1 MWWKAAKATPE
12 NVEKTRKGLISKSN
26 FARAAHF
33 FCRFLCRCFARLQG
47 ETSRNRFMEEIS
59 YVFSF
64 TAAHFLLALV
74 DASISHFVTAA
85 TKFSCSYNKKMS
97 PLFFISRSR
106 SLSPFL
112 SLSFAGL
119 PLFLSLFH
127 ALYSKFVD
135 MTIHLSVILEK
146 TRIQKQFSLSGFVF
160 IDSLAAPALRD
171 AGGYAISRQN
181 NLELHLGCHACW
193 LSYFT
198 LPCLW
203 CGRTVSR
210 AGGRA
215 VGVRSRDYQI
225 FSVDYHIFLSAGAPR
240 RALLARELR
249 HDCLNIWANT
259 KMSLL
264 KPPKIICVKSLKI
277 TKKNLPATLQKS
289 RPDSFK
295 ILCDIERISLSRR
308 HS

>member
-1 MWWKAAKATPE
+1 MQHTFFVDFFAVALHDYKVKLPE
-12 NVEKTRKGLISKSN
+12 TFLWRKY
-26 FARAAHF
+26 R
-33 FCRFLCRCFARLQG
+33 
-47 ETSRNRFMEEIS
+47 T
-59 YVFSF
+59 Y
-64 TAAHFLLALV
+64 
-74 DASISHFVTAA
+74 
-85 TKFSCSYNKKMS
+85 
-97 PLFFISRSR
+97 SR
-106 SLSPFL
+106 SLQHIFSLHWWTLAFLILSP
-112 SLSFAGL
+112 
-119 PLFLSLFH
+119 PLQNFH
-127 ALYSKFVD
+127 VLTTK
-135 MTIHLSVILEK
+135 K
-146 TRIQKQFSLSGFVF
+146 FSLSGFVF
-160 IDSLAAPALRD
+160 IDSLAAPALQD
-171 AGGYAISRQN
+171 TGGYAISRQN

-198 LPCLW
+198 LLCLW

-215 VGVRSRDYQI
+215 VGVRSRDYQN

-240 RALLARELR
+240 RALLVRELR

-289 RPDSFK
+289 WPDSFK
-295 ILCDIERISLSRR
+295 ILCGIERISLSRR